1 MVEKSPVGITLGET
15 FFFRVGTSVKEHSG
29 SVYKQLRPL
38 S

>member
-1 MVEKSPVGITLGET
+1 MIEKSPVGVTRGET
-15 FFFRVGTSVKEHSG
+15 FFFRVGTSAREYSG

>member
-1 MVEKSPVGITLGET
+1 MVEKSPVGVTRGET
-15 FFFRVGTSVKEHSG
+15 FFFRVETSILGHPG